1 MKIEYVRLGDGT
13 RPVATVL
20 DTVTWTDTT
29 APTYDTGKARPLL
42 EALSAIYGAGHTRD
56 LLSGG
61 WSNGYVSTR
70 AV

>member
-1 MKIEYVRLGDGT
+1 MKIEYVKLGPGV
-13 RPVATVL
+13 RPEETVI
-20 DTVTWTDTT
+20 DTVSWTDSTE
-29 APTYDTGKARPLL
+29 PTYDTGKAKPLL